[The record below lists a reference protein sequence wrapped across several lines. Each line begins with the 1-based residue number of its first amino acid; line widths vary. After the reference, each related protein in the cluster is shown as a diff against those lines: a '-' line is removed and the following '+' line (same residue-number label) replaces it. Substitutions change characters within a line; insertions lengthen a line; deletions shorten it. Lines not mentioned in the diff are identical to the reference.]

1 MLKYT
6 GYIRKI
12 RYYSESSH
20 YIVALLEV
28 EEDQELLTMNGYM
41 SNFNDYDKYAFYGDF
56 EIHPKYG
63 QQFKLDHYEIVLS
76 TDEEEIIKYL
86 SSPLFKGIGPTQAK
100 YIVDALGENA
110 LSLIKEDKH
119 HLDLVKGM
127 TVAKRELIYEV
138 LTSNDYDQEVTQFF
152 MGHGI
157 SLRHIGIIQET
168 YKEKT
173 LEILQN
179 HPYQLVEDIDG
190 IGFKTADELALK
202 TGGTLDN
209 PDRLKAGVIYSIKQS
224 CFSSG
229 STYVLYDEIK
239 KAFHKIIYHID
250 DEVFDEYLNTLVEE
264 GRVIKEGEYY
274 YDEELYE
281 SEEIIA
287 NFLHKINDYP
297 EEFYDENELERLLDN
312 YQDKFGIVYSTKQ
325 KEAIEY
331 FLKYPMMILTG
342 GPGTGKTTVVKALIQ
357 IYRTLYPEDAISL
370 VAPTGRAEK
379 RLSELTGLDACTI
392 HRELKW
398 DLHKNSFAM
407 NRNNPLSSQVLII
420 DEFSMV
426 DSLLLSKL
434 FDASRRVHKVLFIGD
449 YHQLP
454 SVAPGNVLKDFIESQ
469 LKVIEL
475 DEIYRQSKDS
485 GIVQL
490 AHQLIHQ
497 EVNDLSLFEQYKDIH
512 FYNSTNFEIIK
523 NVTTIVKK
531 AIENGYDQNDIQV
544 LAPIY
549 QGVAGINAL
558 NLALQEIFNPK
569 NHQEEY
575 RIGQKVYREGDKIL
589 QLKNRPDDD
598 IYNGDIG
605 VLVEINRKDGFEYL
619 EDTLIVDYDGN
630 LVEYTS
636 KDFMTF
642 TLAYCMSIH
651 KAQGNEF
658 KIVIMPVLNDYYI
671 MLKRNL
677 IYTGLTR
684 AKQALFILGNPQA
697 FLYGIKNISDSKRK
711 TTLVSKINQNKNIET
726 YEESSYNQELKQNI
740 TDFLNDDET
749 V

>member
-41 SNFNDYDKYAFYGDF
+41 SNFNDYDKYVFYGDF

-202 TGGTLDN
+202 TGGTLNN

-287 NFLHKINDYP
+287 NFLHKINEYP

-370 VAPTGRAEK
+370 VAPTGRAAK
-379 RLSELTGLDACTI
+379 RLSELTGWDACTI

-531 AIENGYDQNDIQV
+531 AIKNGYDQNDIQV

-711 TTLVSKINQNKNIET
+711 TTLVSKINQNKNVET
-726 YEESSYNQELKQNI
+726 YEESSYNHELKQNI

>member
-41 SNFNDYDKYAFYGDF
+41 SNFNDYDKYVFYGDF

-202 TGGTLDN
+202 TGGTLNN

-287 NFLHKINDYP
+287 NFLHKINEYP

-370 VAPTGRAEK
+370 VAPTGRAAK
-379 RLSELTGLDACTI
+379 RLSELAGLDACTI

-531 AIENGYDQNDIQV
+531 AIKNGYDQNDIQV

-711 TTLVSKINQNKNIET
+711 TTLVSKINQNKNVET
-726 YEESSYNQELKQNI
+726 YEESSYNHELKQNI

>member
-202 TGGTLDN
+202 TGGTLNN

-357 IYRTLYPEDAISL
+357 IYRTLYPEDVISL
-370 VAPTGRAEK
+370 VAPTGRAVK

-531 AIENGYDQNDIQV
+531 AIKNGYDQNDIQV

-711 TTLVSKINQNKNIET
+711 TTLVSKINQNKNVET
-726 YEESSYNQELKQNI
+726 YEESSYNHELKQNI

>member
-1 MLKYT
+1 
-6 GYIRKI
+6 
-12 RYYSESSH
+12 
-20 YIVALLEV
+20 
-28 EEDQELLTMNGYM
+28 
-41 SNFNDYDKYAFYGDF
+41 
-56 EIHPKYG
+56 
-63 QQFKLDHYEIVLS
+63 
-76 TDEEEIIKYL
+76 
-86 SSPLFKGIGPTQAK
+86 
-100 YIVDALGENA
+100 
-110 LSLIKEDKH
+110 
-119 HLDLVKGM
+119 
-127 TVAKRELIYEV
+127 
-138 LTSNDYDQEVTQFF
+138 
-152 MGHGI
+152 
-157 SLRHIGIIQET
+157 
-168 YKEKT
+168 
-173 LEILQN
+173 
-179 HPYQLVEDIDG
+179 
-190 IGFKTADELALK
+190 
-202 TGGTLDN
+202 
-209 PDRLKAGVIYSIKQS
+209 
-224 CFSSG
+224 
-229 STYVLYDEIK
+229 
-239 KAFHKIIYHID
+239 
-250 DEVFDEYLNTLVEE
+250 
-264 GRVIKEGEYY
+264 
-274 YDEELYE
+274 
-281 SEEIIA
+281 
-287 NFLHKINDYP
+287 
-297 EEFYDENELERLLDN
+297 
-312 YQDKFGIVYSTKQ
+312 
-325 KEAIEY
+325 
-331 FLKYPMMILTG
+331 MMILTG

-357 IYRTLYPEDAISL
+357 IYRTLYPEDVISL
-370 VAPTGRAEK
+370 VAPTGRAAK

-434 FDASRRVHKVLFIGD
+434 FDANRRVHKVLFIGD
-449 YHQLP
+449 YHQ
-454 SVAPGNVLKDFIESQ
+454 FI
-469 LKVIEL
+469 KVF
-475 DEIYRQSKDS
+475 YCRNQCFKF
-485 GIVQL
+485 GFIVNQ
-490 AHQLIHQ
+490 
-497 EVNDLSLFEQYKDIH
+497 K
-512 FYNSTNFEIIK
+512 
-523 NVTTIVKK
+523 
-531 AIENGYDQNDIQV
+531 
-544 LAPIY
+544 
-549 QGVAGINAL
+549 
-558 NLALQEIFNPK
+558 IFNPK

-711 TTLVSKINQNKNIET
+711 TTLVNKINQNKNVET